1 MKFSWGALL
10 RYAAIGL
17 LALVLAGLLALSYL
31 VLTFEPND
39 YREELVASVE
49 ERTGRAFAVDG
60 DLELHLDL
68 PLVGFEV
75 HGVTLDN
82 AVGFGQESMLAVKR
96 AEVYLQVLPL
106 LRGDLQ
112 VHSMLLDGMHL
123 RLRRKASGH
132 SNWDDLKAAAEAP
145 DAATESDA
153 TRAAVPGIQR
163 LQLTDA
169 TIALWDDLRGRRMR
183 VAELDLVLERA
194 ALDGSVRLEMGGEA
208 MIWSGQRDGDRINA
222 ALKLGGTLEAD
233 ATGQRITGR
242 ELEASWD
249 LAGSESA
256 FESMKS
262 EARAESFV
270 WDRAADSVQV
280 QGMRLQAEGAELD
293 FMQLH
298 VRSASHTPEAVG
310 RVGISGIDARRWLEL
325 FGMAMPELADPEVLQ
340 DLSGSSEFRIHP
352 QGLHLSGLDAMLD
365 AMSVR
370 GDLALLDFAQPR
382 IVLSLQLGEL
392 ALDRYLPAPAQDAD
406 DAAASS
412 PAGAERGAEWPL
424 EWLRRQNIDMQL
436 KVETLR
442 WKELALVQPRF
453 DLTAVGGLWKLDVQ
467 HGRLGAGTFAAGLQL
482 DASGG
487 VPHYQ
492 GRMALE
498 KVELA
503 PLLALRG
510 ESGPVPVSGTT
521 DLTAE
526 LKARGYQAETFWPS
540 LGGSIQAEVRNGA
553 LQVGS
558 VAQAVESA
566 VAVLQGRPKETVGE
580 GRLPFDFLRARWQ
593 ATDGRLA
600 NRDLELSAGA
610 ISVTGQGYIDV
621 PGAQVDYQLNVVS
634 GDGPRVPVRI
644 SGPFDDLSHS
654 LDLSALIKKP
664 LEDAVKKPKEF
675 LDKLR
680 NRFF

>member
-1 MKFSWGALL
+1 M
-10 RYAAIGL
+10 RYAAIGV

-82 AVGFGQESMLAVKR
+82 AVGFGQEPMFAVKR
-96 AEVYLQVLPL
+96 AEVYLQLVPL

-112 VHSMLLDGMHL
+112 VHSMLLDGMRL
-123 RLRRKASGH
+123 QLRRKASGH
-132 SNWDDLKAAAEAP
+132 SNWDGLQAAAEAP
-145 DAATESDA
+145 DAAAESG
-153 TRAAVPGIQR
+153 AASAVASGIQR

-169 TIALWDDLRGRRMR
+169 TIALWDELRGRRMR
-183 VAELDLVLERA
+183 LAELDLMLEQA
-194 ALDGSVRLEMGGEA
+194 SLDGSVRLEMEGEA
-208 MIWSGQRDGDRINA
+208 MAWSGPRDDGRINA
-222 ALKLGGTLEAD
+222 TLQLAGTLEAD

-242 ELEASWD
+242 KLEAAWD
-249 LAGSESA
+249 LAGPAFA
-256 FESMKS
+256 FESMGS
-262 EARAESFV
+262 AAQAEAFV
-270 WDRAADSVQV
+270 WDREADSVQV

-293 FMQLH
+293 FAQLRI
-298 VRSASHTPEAVG
+298 RSAAHAPEVGG
-310 RVGISGIDARRWLEL
+310 RVEASGVDVRRWLEL
-325 FGMAMPELADPEVLQ
+325 FGVGMPELASPDALKT
-340 DLSGSSEFRIHP
+340 LSGSSEFRIHP
-352 QGLHLSGLDAMLD
+352 QGLHLSGLDATLDGMLL
-365 AMSVR
+365 R

-382 IVLSLQLGEL
+382 VVLSLQLGEL
-392 ALDRYLPAPAQDAD
+392 ALDRYLPAPVQDAD
-406 DAAASS
+406 ETAPSASV
-412 PAGAERGAEWPL
+412 GAERGATWPL
-424 EWLRRQNIDMQL
+424 AWLRRQNIDMQME
-436 KVETLR
+436 VETLR
-442 WKELALVQPRF
+442 WRELALVRPQF
-453 DLTAVGGLWKLDVQ
+453 ELTAVGGLWKFDVR
-467 HGRLGAGTFAAGLQL
+467 HGRMGAGTFAAGLQL
-482 DASGG
+482 DVSGG

-503 PLLALRG
+503 PLLALRAG
-510 ESGPVPVSGTT
+510 SGPVPVSGTT

-540 LGGSIQAEVRNGA
+540 LGGSLQAEVRNGA

-566 VAVLQGRPKETVGE
+566 VAVLQGRPKETAGE

-600 NRDLELSAGA
+600 NRDLELRAGA
-610 ISVTGQGYIDV
+610 IAVTGQGHIDV
-621 PGAQVDYQLNVVS
+621 PGAQIDYQLNVVS
-634 GDGPRVPVRI
+634 GDGPRIPVRI

-664 LEDAVKKPKEF
+664 LEDAVKKPKEL